1 MQLDAIADRHDT
13 LELLVDAHTT
23 NDALRAGMR
32 KVSVESRKF
41 LQACIFQACRS
52 RQLESTC

>member
-1 MQLDAIADRHDT
+1 VQLDVISDRHDT

-32 KVSVESRKF
+32 KVRVLACKAQESPT
-41 LQACIFQACRS
+41 AADS
-52 RQLESTC
+52 AVAYSMAY